1 MQLDTQ
7 FFFLHQNTNFKVV
20 CHSKRSHISDL
31 KTSIIISC
39 NYNVSSLFK
48 SQMQRILLIDIKLW
62 MTMTAAAAT
71 SQWEKLRKTMHICT
85 HFSSHSPMMMMRRL
99 SKHMS
104 KQEGNIWLSSIEINF
119 LSHSLPVVLA
129 LNLNEIYFIR
139 VIIFMKFCV
148 VNSPLGITI
157 LLLCDLEDDGIG
169 ALGANS
175 CGASSI
181 KLVVQILSFV
191 AKVPTECRRWWPSDL
206 VSEFWDKLKN
216 LWSLWNVCGLNLMA
230 QFVK

>member
-1 MQLDTQ
+1 MYHHCLNHKCNAYCSLILNCEWRWQQ
-7 FFFLHQNTNFKVV
+7 QQRLHNDK
-20 CHSKRSHISDL
+20 
-31 KTSIIISC
+31 
-39 NYNVSSLFK
+39 Y
-48 SQMQRILLIDIKLW
+48 
-62 MTMTAAAAT
+62 
-71 SQWEKLRKTMHICT
+71 WEKRCICT

>member
-1 MQLDTQ
+1 MNDDD
-7 FFFLHQNTNFKVV
+7 
-20 CHSKRSHISDL
+20 SSSSD
-31 KTSIIISC
+31 
-39 NYNVSSLFK
+39 F
-48 SQMQRILLIDIKLW
+48 
-62 MTMTAAAAT
+62 TMNI
-71 SQWEKLRKTMHICT
+71 LRKTTLHMYTSFFALANDDAEIKQT
-85 HFSSHSPMMMMRRL
+85 Y
-99 SKHMS
+99 MS
-104 KQEGNIWLSSIEINF
+104 KQEGNVWLSSIEINF
-119 LSHSLPVVLA
+119 LSRSLPVVLA

-139 VIIFMKFCV
+139 DNLLINFMKLCV

-157 LLLCDLEDDGIG
+157 RLWCDLEPDGIG